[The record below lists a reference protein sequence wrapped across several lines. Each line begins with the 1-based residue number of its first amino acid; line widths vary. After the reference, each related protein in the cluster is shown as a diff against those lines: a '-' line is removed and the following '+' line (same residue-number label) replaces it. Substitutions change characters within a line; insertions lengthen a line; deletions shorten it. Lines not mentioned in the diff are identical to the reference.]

1 MKKKAFSFI
10 EIITS
15 LSLILLIVIPTLK
28 LNIKQII
35 LFNKID
41 EEILYNDFFDSIYSY
56 LMEDNLFFLQN
67 YSLSFESYTTLKNNP
82 IFKELQLE
90 FFPTKKFNLS
100 IDIKVVN
107 TNFYYSTN
115 KTNII
120 ILNFLSEKR
129 NLKAKI
135 IKFKD

>member
-67 YSLSFESYTTLKNNP
+67 YSLSFESYITLKNNP